1 MKILI
6 LSSNPRNDLDLDEE
20 IRDLKDVIDDSRN
33 RQNFEVEDALAVR
46 AGDLH
51 ELFFRHEPQIVH
63 FCGHGGGQPGLAFE
77 GRDGGEQWVGTE
89 ALRDLFRL
97 FSNRVTCVLLNACY
111 SEQQANEIVHHID
124 YVIGMNQAI
133 RDDAAIAF
141 SKGFYR
147 ALGYNCSIEE
157 AYEFGCNAIQ
167 LELSG
172 GSINRDGTP
181 VERKLQGVAEPNTIP
196 PLPEHL
202 KPILKK
208 RIKTQPQPLP
218 IPAAERQQLQKEVVQ
233 AVTGFGPRPIAP
245 TQPAAIPSPSPRTL
259 LQHRAAPYVIG
270 GLVAFLIPAIG
281 LYRYNQP
288 PKKTVEEATLIPAA
302 PMPLQ
307 KVNPEASNTASTT
320 DSINEGRLQKIAE
333 LVKQKKCES
342 AIKLLQDIPPDSP
355 AANQPQFQASFKKC
369 SESLFSTAQDS
380 YNNGNIDKAISGA
393 QLVPQNASNYPE
405 VEAAIAVWTQEK
417 QTFKTLK
424 TLAEKGDLAGANN
437 LLKSIKSPG
446 LRSEAEALIGKVD
459 QANQQAI
466 FDKLIKALNDT
477 KDIPAAQKALEAITD
492 ADLRSQAEARIK
504 QIEATIIKPPITPTP
519 IQPKQPPEDP
529 KQTSPEPKATF

>member
-89 ALRDLFRL
+89 ALQDLFRL

-172 GSINRDGTP
+172 GSISRDGTP
-181 VERKLQGVAEPNTIP
+181 VERKLQGVTDPNVGP
-196 PLPEHL
+196 VLPEHL

-208 RIKTQPQPLP
+208 RVKTQPQPLP
-218 IPAAERQQLQKEVVQ
+218 LPAAERQQLQKEVVQ
-233 AVTGFGPRPIAP
+233 AVTGFGERP
-245 TQPAAIPSPSPRTL
+245 QPQPIPQPSVAIPQSTTL
-259 LQHRAAPYVIG
+259 PKPILVAIATG
-270 GLVAFLIPAIG
+270 VAFLIAAIGFALLKRPAPVPIPTVPLGIIEQPGDGKPAITDG
-281 LYRYNQP
+281 S
-288 PKKTVEEATLIPAA
+288 EAIL
-302 PMPLQ
+302 
-307 KVNPEASNTASTT
+307 
-320 DSINEGRLQKIAE
+320 AE
-333 LVKQKKCES
+333 LSGLVKEQRCKA
-342 AIKLLQDIPPDSP
+342 AIELIQITP
-355 AANQPQFQASFKKC
+355 ANNPATKDPSFQANFENC
-369 SESLFSTAQDS
+369 SDSLFYTAQDHYVKDS
-380 YNNGNIDKAISGA
+380 IDEALSTAK
-393 QLVPQNASNYPE
+393 LVPKDAKIYSKAQAS
-405 VEAAIAVWTQEK
+405 IAVWTKEK
-417 QTFKTLK
+417 KAFK
-424 TLAEKGDLAGANN
+424 D
-437 LLKSIKSPG
+437 
-446 LRSEAEALIGKVD
+446 
-459 QANQQAI
+459 
-466 FDKLIKALNDT
+466 LIKLLNETQDT
-477 KDIPAAQKALEAITD
+477 AKAKGLLEKITNPE
-492 ADLRSQAEARIK
+492 LRSQAEDRIQAIDDK
-504 QIEATIIKPPITPTP
+504 IKPKNPIIPETP
-519 IQPKQPPEDP
+519 IQISPTPVVPPSI
-529 KQTSPEPKATF
+529 SPEPKISPEPPAKPDPTISPESKPTP

>member
-46 AGDLH
+46 AGDLQ
-51 ELFFRHEPQIVH
+51 ELLFRHEPQIVH

-172 GSINRDGTP
+172 GSISRDGTP
-181 VERKLQGVAEPNTIP
+181 VERKLQGVTDPNIGP
-196 PLPEHL
+196 ALPEHL

-208 RIKTQPQPLP
+208 RAKTQPQPQPL
-218 IPAAERQQLQKEVVQ
+218 PAAEKQQLQQEVVQ
-233 AVTGFGPRPIAP
+233 AVTGFGPKPTVP
-245 TQPAAIPSPSPRTL
+245 TQPPQATPSPSPKTI

-270 GLVAFLIPAIG
+270 GLVALLIPAIG
-281 LYRYNQP
+281 LYSYNQR
-288 PKKTVEEATLIPAA
+288 PKKPVNQGILIPAA
-302 PMPLQ
+302 PPIQ
-307 KVNPEASNTASTT
+307 QPNPEASSAPTT
-320 DSINEGRLQKIAE
+320 DTINQERLQQVAE
-333 LVKQKKCES
+333 LIKQKKCRT
-342 AIKLLQDIPPDSP
+342 AIETLQEIPADSP
-355 AANQPQFQASFKKC
+355 VAKQPEFQASFKKC

-380 YNNGNIDKAISGA
+380 YNSGNIDKAISGA
-393 QLVPQNASNYPE
+393 QFIPQNAPNHSE
-405 VEAAIAVWTQEK
+405 VQAAIATWTKEK
-417 QTFKTLK
+417 KAFENLTKLLNETQDTAKAKSL
-424 TLAEKGDLAGANN
+424 LEK
-437 LLKSIKSPG
+437 
-446 LRSEAEALIGKVD
+446 
-459 QANQQAI
+459 
-466 FDKLIKALNDT
+466 
-477 KDIPAAQKALEAITD
+477 ITNPV
-492 ADLRSQAEARIK
+492 LRSQAEERI
-504 QIEATIIKPPITPTP
+504 QAIDDTIKPKKPIIPETPISPSPTP
-519 IQPKQPPEDP
+519 VTTPVATPATP
-529 KQTSPEPKATF
+529 QTSPEPKTTP

>member
-20 IRDLKDVIDDSRN
+20 IRDLKEVIDDSRN

-172 GSINRDGTP
+172 GSISRDGTP
-181 VERKLQGVAEPNTIP
+181 VERKLQGVTDPNVGP
-196 PLPEHL
+196 ALPEHL

-218 IPAAERQQLQKEVVQ
+218 LPAAERQQLQKEVVQ
-233 AVTGFGPRPIAP
+233 AVTGFVEKPKLVAIPQSTPLPKPIL
-245 TQPAAIPSPSPRTL
+245 AAI
-259 LQHRAAPYVIG
+259 AAG
-270 GLVAFLIPAIG
+270 VAFLVVTIGFVLLLKRQTPDLPPTVSSGIIKKPSDSKPSIDDGSEAI
-281 LYRYNQP
+281 L
-288 PKKTVEEATLIPAA
+288 
-302 PMPLQ
+302 
-307 KVNPEASNTASTT
+307 
-320 DSINEGRLQKIAE
+320 AE
-333 LVKQKKCES
+333 LSGLVNEQRCKAAIELIQKT
-342 AIKLLQDIPPDSP
+342 P
-355 AANQPQFQASFKKC
+355 ANNPATKDPSFQANFENC
-369 SESLFSTAQDS
+369 SDSLFYTAQDHYVKDS
-380 YNNGNIDKAISGA
+380 IDEALSTAK
-393 QLVPQNASNYPE
+393 LVPKDAKIYSKAQSSI
-405 VEAAIAVWTQEK
+405 AAWTKEK
-417 QTFKTLK
+417 KAFK
-424 TLAEKGDLAGANN
+424 D
-437 LLKSIKSPG
+437 
-446 LRSEAEALIGKVD
+446 
-459 QANQQAI
+459 
-466 FDKLIKALNDT
+466 LIKILSQTQDT
-477 KDIPAAQKALEAITD
+477 AKAKGLLEKITNPE
-492 ADLRSQAEARIK
+492 LRSQAEDRIQAIDDK
-504 QIEATIIKPPITPTP
+504 IKPKKPIIPETP
-519 IQPKQPPEDP
+519 IEVSPLPVVPPP
-529 KQTSPEPKATF
+529 ISPEPKISPKPKISPEPPTKSDPTVSPESKPTP

>member
-33 RQNFEVEDALAVR
+33 RQNFQVEDALAVR
-46 AGDLH
+46 AGDLQ
-51 ELFFRHEPQIVH
+51 ELLFRHEPQIVH

-77 GRDGGEQWVGTE
+77 GKNGGEQWVETE

-97 FSNRVTCVLLNACY
+97 FSHRVTCVLLNACY

-172 GSINRDGTP
+172 GSISRDGNP
-181 VERKLQGVAEPNTIP
+181 QERKLQGVSEPNTIP

-208 RIKTQPQPLP
+208 RAKTQPQPLP
-218 IPAAERQQLQKEVVQ
+218 IPTAERQQLQKEVVQ

-245 TQPAAIPSPSPRTL
+245 PRPPASPKTI
-259 LQHRAAPYVIG
+259 LQHRAAPYFIG

-281 LYRYNQP
+281 LYR
-288 PKKTVEEATLIPAA
+288 
-302 PMPLQ
+302 
-307 KVNPEASNTASTT
+307 
-320 DSINEGRLQKIAE
+320 
-333 LVKQKKCES
+333 
-342 AIKLLQDIPPDSP
+342 
-355 AANQPQFQASFKKC
+355 
-369 SESLFSTAQDS
+369 
-380 YNNGNIDKAISGA
+380 
-393 QLVPQNASNYPE
+393 
-405 VEAAIAVWTQEK
+405 
-417 QTFKTLK
+417 
-424 TLAEKGDLAGANN
+424 
-437 LLKSIKSPG
+437 
-446 LRSEAEALIGKVD
+446 
-459 QANQQAI
+459 
-466 FDKLIKALNDT
+466 
-477 KDIPAAQKALEAITD
+477 
-492 ADLRSQAEARIK
+492 
-504 QIEATIIKPPITPTP
+504 
-519 IQPKQPPEDP
+519 
-529 KQTSPEPKATF
+529 